1 MLTACLGGARPA
13 ADRPGGGLAP
23 APVIEQ
29 VVVRQPY
36 CPGDLFRDTGE
47 EPRPGAD
54 AVIEHNEAGGAF
66 IDGLIGYAQ
75 QLLSIVDASR
85 QACADMGAVPQ

>member
-13 ADRPGGGLAP
+13 IDRPGSAP
-23 APVIEQ
+23 DPVIEQ

-47 EPRPGAD
+47 EPRPGAG
-54 AVIEHNEAGGAF
+54 AVVEHNEAGAEF
-66 IDGLIGYAQ
+66 IDGVIGYAQ
-75 QLLSIVDASR
+75 QLLSIITASR